1 MAKSRDARKDVKKKP
16 TKSIK
21 EKRKARRE
29 KKSK

>member
-1 MAKSRDARKDVKKKP
+1 MAKSTDARKDVKKKP
-16 TKSIK
+16 TKSTK